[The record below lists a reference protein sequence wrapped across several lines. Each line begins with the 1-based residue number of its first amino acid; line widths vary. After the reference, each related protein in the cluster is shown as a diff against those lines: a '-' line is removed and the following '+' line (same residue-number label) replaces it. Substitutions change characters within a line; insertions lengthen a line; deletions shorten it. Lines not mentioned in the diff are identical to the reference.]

1 MIKAVIFDMD
11 GTMLDTERIK
21 ENGWKYAG
29 KCLGITI
36 TDEIISEIRGTT
48 NKYIES
54 YLGKRFNKLNFEKL
68 FKIREE
74 FIAKEISKNGIEPK
88 DGLIEL
94 LDFLKNNN
102 YRMAVASSS
111 EEKNIRTYLDKLNVI
126 KDFEVILSGEMVTK
140 GKPDPEIYLKSAELL
155 NLPIEECIG
164 IEDSIN
170 GVLSICRAGM
180 RAIMIPDLQEPT
192 EEVEEML
199 YAKLNSLT
207 DVIDLLKNEHK

>member
-1 MIKAVIFDMD
+1 MIKAVIFDMG

-94 LDFLKNNN
+94 EEKGVSLKLILKNNIVM
-102 YRMAVASSS
+102 RSKR
-111 EEKNIRTYLDKLNVI
+111 KN
-126 KDFEVILSGEMVTK
+126 
-140 GKPDPEIYLKSAELL
+140 EL
-155 NLPIEECIG
+155 
-164 IEDSIN
+164 
-170 GVLSICRAGM
+170 
-180 RAIMIPDLQEPT
+180 
-192 EEVEEML
+192 
-199 YAKLNSLT
+199 
-207 DVIDLLKNEHK
+207 LLKNTKINSVSNNLNAMEQKVLQIIFDKGDVKPSQICEIINRDKRTVQRVLKSLVDNNLIEWFGTSIKDPKKVYRIKNN